1 MLSKHLVSASPSLQ
15 IATDGPIV
23 DINWHYLMKTRAEV
37 IQANDAMPAYLL
49 MPEITSLIDNELNA
63 NRRMA
68 FEMMWM
74 LGCRVSELL
83 LLTPRH
89 FVFNGQ
95 SSYVNMPTLKR
106 RTPDQ
111 TKRRRKRLNDSDSL
125 GNLPLRQIPITD
137 VQFVARLQSY
147 MVTERL
153 PENRRFFGITRRT
166 INRWV
171 DEAVAKHEAQ
181 HGPFQVHISPH
192 LFRHSYA
199 VNAVLHF
206 TPLKVLQGWLG
217 HASQANTEIYTKVL
231 FSDSF
236 EFAKRIAWRPV
247 ITPALNDLSS
257 FSVK

>member
-1 MLSKHLVSASPSLQ
+1 MQSKHLVSASPSLK
-15 IATDGPIV
+15 IASEGPIL

-37 IQANDAMPAYLL
+37 IQANESMPAYLL
-49 MPEITSLIDNELNA
+49 MPEITSLIDSELNA

-68 FEMMWM
+68 FEIMWM

-89 FVFNGQ
+89 FVFNGE

-106 RTPDQ
+106 RPSET
-111 TKRRRKRLNDSDSL
+111 TKRRRKRLNDSDTL

-137 VQFVARLQSY
+137 AQFVERLKSY
-147 MVTERL
+147 IVTERL
-153 PENRRFFGITRRT
+153 PDNRRFFGVTRRT

-171 DEAVAKHEAQ
+171 DEAVSNYEEQ
-181 HGPFQVHISPH
+181 YGPFQVHLSPH
-192 LFRHSYA
+192 VFRHSYA

-206 TPLKVLQGWLG
+206 TPLKILQGWLG

-236 EFAKRIAWRPV
+236 EFAKRIAWRPI
-247 ITPALNDLSS
+247 ITVNSNTNNHAE
-257 FSVK
+257 

>member
-1 MLSKHLVSASPSLQ
+1 MLPKHLVSASPSLQ
-15 IATDGPIV
+15 ITADGPIV

-37 IQANDAMPAYLL
+37 IQANDSMPAYLL
-49 MPEITSLIDNELNA
+49 MPEVTSLIDGELNA

-68 FEMMWM
+68 FEIMWM

-106 RTPDQ
+106 RPDEKS
-111 TKRRRKRLNDSDSL
+111 KRRRKRLNDADAL

-137 VQFVARLQSY
+137 EQFVARLQSHI
-147 MVTERL
+147 VTERL
-153 PENRRFFGITRRT
+153 PDNRRFYSVSRRT

-171 DEAVAKHEAQ
+171 EEAVIKHQERY
-181 HGPFQVHISPH
+181 GPFQVHVSPH
-192 LFRHSYA
+192 VFRHSFG

-206 TPLKVLQGWLG
+206 TPLKILQSWLG

-236 EFAKRIAWRPV
+236 EFAKRIAWRP
-247 ITPALNDLSS
+247 ILPASHHAP
-257 FSVK
+257 